1 MALSAVL
8 ISFLFCLLCFYT
20 PTTTAHICQ
29 ISCSGRRDIQAFPFP
44 FCLNDTS
51 NYSCSYPELTISCN
65 NQNRTILTLRNS
77 VQFPVLAID
86 YKSRRI
92 NLTHPNSCIRGRFH
106 RGSADSTCSPHNAV
120 KDNDDS
126 RDPTGRFALVLEW
139 SKPNCSWCEQLGG
152 TCSGF
157 KSNQCPEIGCSGVP
171 SEGNAVKDNDD
182 SKDPTGR
189 FVLVLEWSK
198 PNCSWCEQLGGTCSG
213 FKSNQCP
220 EIGCS
225 GVPSEE
231 HRIPRSTYY
240 GIIIGIGIPLL
251 LCWIGLICYICNR
264 VYAYTHRRRHPTTE
278 FLTSIAL
285 QPAFGGA
292 GLDGPTI
299 ESYPKTLLG
308 ESRRL
313 PNPSDNTCS
322 ICLSE
327 YQPKEALRTIPE
339 CKHYFH
345 ADCIDE
351 WLRMNTTC
359 PLCRNAP
366 ERSMSV
372 TPSTSLSS
380 SSSSLSFVVWT
391 V

>member
-1 MALSAVL
+1 MGLSAVL

-29 ISCSGRRDIQAFPFP
+29 ISCSGRRDVQVFPFP
-44 FCLNDTS
+44 SGLNDTL
-51 NYSCSYPELTISCN
+51 NYICRYPGFNISCN
-65 NQNRTILTLRNS
+65 NQNGAILTLPNS
-77 VQFPVLAID
+77 VQFAVLAID
-86 YKSRRI
+86 YKSQRI
-92 NLTHPNSCIRGRFH
+92 TLTLLNSVQFAVLAINYKSQRITLTYRNSGIPDRFLSESSDLT
-106 RGSADSTCSPHNAV
+106 RSPFTAV
-120 KDNDDS
+120 NDMDDL
-126 RDPTGRFALVLEW
+126 RDPTG
-139 SKPNCSWCEQLGG
+139 S
-152 TCSGF
+152 
-157 KSNQCPEIGCSGVP
+157 
-171 SEGNAVKDNDD
+171 
-182 SKDPTGR
+182 

-198 PNCSWCEQLGGTCSG
+198 ANCSRCEQFGGTCCG
-213 FKSNQCP
+213 HKSNQCS
-220 EIGCS
+220 EIECS

-231 HRIPRSTYY
+231 HRIPRSAKY
-240 GIIIGIGIPLL
+240 GIIIGIGIPML
-251 LCWIGLICYICNR
+251 LCFIGLSCYICNR
-264 VYAYTHRRRHPTTE
+264 VYAYSHRRRHPTIE

-285 QPAFGGA
+285 QPAVGGA

-327 YQPKEALRTIPE
+327 YQPKEALRTIPD

-359 PLCRNAP
+359 PLCRNSP

-380 SSSSLSFVVWT
+380 SSSSFSFVVWT

>member
-1 MALSAVL
+1 MALTAVL

-29 ISCSGRRDIQAFPFP
+29 ISCSGRRVVQAFCFP
-44 FCLNDTS
+44 FVRNETS
-51 NYSCSYPELTISCN
+51 NNSCSYPGLSISCKN
-65 NQNRTILTLRNS
+65 KNRTTLTLPNS
-77 VQFPVLAID
+77 VEFAVLAID

-92 NLTHPNSCIRGRFH
+92 NLTHPNSCITRGFLMIK
-106 RGSADSTCSPHNAV
+106 GSSDLTCSPLSAV

-126 RDPTGRFALVLEW
+126 RDPTSSFVLVLEW
-139 SKPNCSWCEQLGG
+139 SKANCSWCEQFGG
-152 TCSGF
+152 TCRGF
-157 KSNQCPEIGCSGVP
+157 KSNQCPEIECSGVP
-171 SEGNAVKDNDD
+171 SEGH
-182 SKDPTGR
+182 P
-189 FVLVLEWSK
+189 
-198 PNCSWCEQLGGTCSG
+198 
-213 FKSNQCP
+213 
-220 EIGCS
+220 
-225 GVPSEE
+225 
-231 HRIPRSTYY
+231 IPRSARYE
-240 GIIIGIGIPLL
+240 IIIGIGIPII
-251 LCWIGLICYICNR
+251 LCFVGLTCYICSR
-264 VYAYTHRRRHPTTE
+264 VYAYTHRRRHPTNE

-285 QPAFGGA
+285 QPAVGRA

-345 ADCIDE
+345 ADCIDK

-359 PLCRNAP
+359 PLCRNSP
-366 ERSMSV
+366 GRSMSV
-372 TPSTSLSS
+372 TSSSTSSLSS
-380 SSSSLSFVVWT
+380 SSSSISFVIWAV
-391 V
+391 

>member
-1 MALSAVL
+1 MSLTAVL

-29 ISCSGRRDIQAFPFP
+29 ISCSGKRDAQAFCCPFGQ
-44 FCLNDTS
+44 DETS
-51 NYSCSYPELTISCN
+51 NNSCSYPRLSMSCN
-65 NQNRTILTLRNS
+65 DQNRTILTLPNS
-77 VQFPVLAID
+77 DQLPVLAIH
-86 YKSRRI
+86 YKTRRI
-92 NLTHPNSCIRGRFH
+92 NLTRPNSCIRGRCH
-106 RGSADSTCSPHNAV
+106 KGSSDPTCSPLSAV

-126 RDPTGRFALVLEW
+126 RDPTCSFVLVLEW
-139 SKPNCSWCEQLGG
+139 SKANCSLCEQLGG
-152 TCSGF
+152 TCRGF
-157 KSNQCPEIGCSGVP
+157 KSNQCPEIECSDV
-171 SEGNAVKDNDD
+171 SAVKDNDD
-182 SKDPTGR
+182 SRDPTR
-189 FVLVLEWSK
+189 SFVLVLEWSK
-198 PNCSWCEQLGGTCSG
+198 ANCSRCEQLGGTCRES
-213 FKSNQCP
+213 KSNQRP
-220 EIGCS
+220 EIEGS
-225 GVPSEE
+225 DVPSEG
-231 HRIPRSTYY
+231 HPIPRSARY
-240 GIIIGIGIPLL
+240 GIIIGIGIPII
-251 LCWIGLICYICNR
+251 LCFVGLTCYICSR

-285 QPAFGGA
+285 QPAVGRA

-345 ADCIDE
+345 ADCIDK

-359 PLCRNAP
+359 PLCRNSP
-366 ERSMSV
+366 GRSMSV
-372 TPSTSLSS
+372 TSSTSLSS
-380 SSSSLSFVVWT
+380 SSSSISLVIWAV
-391 V
+391 